1 MPSNCSRLS
10 GLRLYPRVTSWSTS
24 PRPISCGFTPQW
36 QILRNLHSSRTS
48 CRIPLSTKSTLF
60 GTRRGYAETAT
71 PDSTASP
78 PIRNL
83 NSAILIPS
91 SLKHAQPD
99 IIVNHIQPLPRPD
112 VYRDSLC
119 VFLVTPSFAPWLVN
133 DEFFLAKAIRRAYSN
148 AHKDLTIQAIC
159 AVVDKLPAGRA
170 MASGMTL
177 QDVVKQRSTEP
188 PVGDTGFEGIAYVM
202 LPSSASVPST
212 APRSPDKGAIDFI
225 LSGYTGAKRPYSDT
239 WRLPLANTVFQ
250 TGSPTT
256 MYYTNWTLD
265 AKEKTVALQERTDVT
280 HHGIRMAASGTESGQ
295 MSSVLSIPLLPL
307 TFPRTVEG
315 GMGNIIRRI
324 IDDEGQSVTAAS
336 ELEKVVPRFF
346 KARGEPA
353 QPTTAWALVMRGR
366 QKRNKDIKTKRIL
379 GKNILKS
386 EKGKNMHE
394 VLWDRLWQSNPPQW
408 STYVSTAI
416 AEGAS
421 LHRVLSGGG
430 GWGKKAGLL
439 SLDPVPVSEE
449 VPIRMEDATSGFE
462 GPGDF
467 STALTPVVRDGDAI
481 QFFIAPAPASEVD
494 GDKALENLKSL
505 PKQRAPGW
513 ELGVIPS
520 TVDSFP
526 GGSWQHVGADSEYIA
541 VFRNSF
547 GALSEGGLTLTRRRG
562 QNRRDP
568 LYPFGTT
575 TIDAP
580 YSRLWSVELADK
592 EISNNDVRGQDSDS
606 QEIAV
611 SISDA
616 PVS

>member
-1 MPSNCSRLS
+1 MPR
-10 GLRLYPRVTSWSTS
+10 GP
-24 PRPISCGFTPQW
+24 TPQW
-36 QILRNLHSSRTS
+36 QVLRNLHFSRTP
-48 CRIPLSTKSTLF
+48 CRIPSLF

-71 PDSTASP
+71 PDTP
-78 PIRNL
+78 PIRKL
-83 NSAILIPS
+83 NSAIVIPASVKDAVSTRYPSTPKSRLIQQRPNT
-91 SLKHAQPD
+91 
-99 IIVNHIQPLPRPD
+99 IVNHIQPLPRSD
-112 VYRDSLC
+112 IYRDTFC
-119 VFLVTPSFAPWLVN
+119 VFLVTPSFAPWLV
-133 DEFFLAKAIRRAYSN
+133 DDKFFLAKAIRRAFSN
-148 AHKDLTIQAIC
+148 AHRDLVIQAIC

-170 MASGMTL
+170 MASGMRLRDT
-177 QDVVKQRSTEP
+177 VKQRYNEP
-188 PVGDTGFEGIAYVM
+188 PVGDPGFEGIAYVM

-212 APRSPDKGAIDFI
+212 APPSPDKGAIDFI
-225 LSGYTGAKRPYSDT
+225 LSGHTGAKRPYSDT

-265 AKEKTVALQERTDVT
+265 AKEKALTLQERTDVT
-280 HHGIRMAASGTESGQ
+280 HHGVRMAASGTESGQ

-315 GMGNIIRRI
+315 AMGNIVRRI
-324 IDDEGQSVTAAS
+324 LDDEGHSVTAAS

-346 KARGEPA
+346 KARGESA
-353 QPTTAWALVMRGR
+353 QPTTAWALVMRGKGKR
-366 QKRNKDIKTKRIL
+366 QEREMKTKWVL

-386 EKGKNMHE
+386 EKGKNMYE
-394 VLWDRLWQSNPPQW
+394 TLWDRLWQRNPTQW
-408 STYVSTAI
+408 TTYVSTSI
-416 AEGAS
+416 AQGAS

-467 STALTPVVRDGDAI
+467 SIALTPVVHPGDAI
-481 QFFIAPAPASEVD
+481 QFFIAPASATEVN

-505 PKQRAPGW
+505 PKQRALGW
-513 ELGVIPS
+513 ELGTVPS
-520 TVDSFP
+520 TVDSIP

-547 GALSEGGLTLTRRRG
+547 GALSEGGMTLTRRRAKS
-562 QNRRDP
+562 RKHP
-568 LYPFGTT
+568 FYSFGTT
-575 TIDAP
+575 TIDVP
-580 YSRLWSVELADK
+580 YSRLWSVELAD
-592 EISNNDVRGQDSDS
+592 EDMSNYDVRGQDSGS
-606 QEIAV
+606 QRIAV

-616 PVS
+616 PLDKV